1 MRLNCSLQSAKTL
14 LRRGLA
20 DAAST
25 RGAQKPSQKERR
37 AQRKQKSSSVECFA
51 CGQSGHY
58 ARDCP
63 TASRAPNSRC
73 FRCGGFGHFARD
85 CEGPDGTVASEASSR
100 GRDRRA
106 SEGRSRG
113 GEAKLSMHLQRQDDE
128 VAVFVG
134 NIPNGFEW
142 FHLKD
147 AFDAVAPV
155 RHANVATRPDGSSR
169 GFGVVKFSSL
179 DDAERAVSAFH
190 GEQLGGREITAH
202 VDRAITGHG
211 DTGWEER
218 RRARDGAEGEY

>member
-1 MRLNCSLQSAKTL
+1 
-14 LRRGLA
+14 
-20 DAAST
+20 
-25 RGAQKPSQKERR
+25 
-37 AQRKQKSSSVECFA
+37 
-51 CGQSGHY
+51 
-58 ARDCP
+58 
-63 TASRAPNSRC
+63 
-73 FRCGGFGHFARD
+73 
-85 CEGPDGTVASEASSR
+85 
-100 GRDRRA
+100 
-106 SEGRSRG
+106 
-113 GEAKLSMHLQRQDDE
+113 MHLQRQDDE